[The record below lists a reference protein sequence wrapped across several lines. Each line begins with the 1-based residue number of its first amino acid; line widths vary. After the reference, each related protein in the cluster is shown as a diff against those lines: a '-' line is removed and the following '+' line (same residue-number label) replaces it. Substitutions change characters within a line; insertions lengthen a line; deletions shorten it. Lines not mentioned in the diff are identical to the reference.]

1 MTQKKK
7 KPQKKRL
14 LKKQTRKKI
23 SKGLLISLA
32 ALTVYATPYTN
43 TYAIEPEQVKAKNG
57 RVIVW

>member
-1 MTQKKK
+1 MTKKKK

-14 LKKQTRKKI
+14 FKKKTRKKI

-32 ALTVYATPYTN
+32 VLIMYATPYTN
-43 TYAIEPEQVKAKNG
+43 TYALEPEQVKAGNG

>member
-14 LKKQTRKKI
+14 FKKKTRQKI
-23 SKGLLISLA
+23 SKAVLISLA
-32 ALTVYATPYTN
+32 ALTVYATPYTS
-43 TYAIEPEQVKAKNG
+43 TYALEPERTKAGNG

>member
-1 MTQKKK
+1 MTKKKK

-14 LKKQTRKKI
+14 LKKKTRQKI

-32 ALTVYATPYTN
+32 AITVYAVPLTA
-43 TYAIEPEQVKAKNG
+43 TYALEPEQVKAGNG